1 MTLESKIKE
10 AIWKFEPISLKQMDR
25 VALMRRTDTKF
36 VFSIEHLPALLSHA
50 EDNYMMVE
58 IKNEREQIY
67 ETTYFDTC
75 DYRMYELH
83 HNGKL
88 NRHKVRV
95 RKYIYTKQEFLE
107 IKSKNNRGETIKNR
121 IEHHDCQSISNNV
134 ANGQFVEKY
143 TPYNSELLVP
153 TLGNRFIR
161 LTLVNKNF
169 KERITLDY
177 NLNFTDLKHNLDT
190 QTPGICIAE
199 IKKEKENRSSPFVSY
214 LKDLRIN
221 SMGFSKY
228 CMGMALL
235 NPDVKN
241 NLFRERI
248 RTIVKL

>member
-1 MTLESKIKE
+1 MTLENKIKE
-10 AIWKFEPISLKQMDR
+10 AIWQFDPISLKQMDR

-50 EDNYMMVE
+50 VDNYMMVE

-67 ETTYFDTC
+67 ETTYFDTP
-75 DYRMYELH
+75 DYNMYQLH

-88 NRHKVRV
+88 NRFKVRV
-95 RKYIYTKQEFLE
+95 RRYIYTKQEFLE
-107 IKSKNNRGETIKNR
+107 IKRKNNRGETIKNR
-121 IEHHDCQSISNNV
+121 IEHHDCQSIPQNEEP
-134 ANGQFVEKY
+134 GRFVKRF
-143 TPYNSELLVP
+143 TPYDAGLLVP

-177 NLNFTDLKHNLDT
+177 NLNFTDLKHNINT
-190 QTPGICIAE
+190 QTNGICIAE
-199 IKKEKENRSSPFVSY
+199 IKKERENRSSPFVNY
-214 LKDLRIN
+214 LRELRIN

-241 NLFRERI
+241 NLFRDRI
-248 RTIVKL
+248 RTIIKL